1 MTLMFILMALFLFI
15 GVPIGASIG
24 LSIVVMNMV
33 TPFTTM
39 EYLSQYFYA
48 GVNSFTLLS
57 LPFFIIC
64 GSLMDT
70 GGLSKR
76 LINIANSLIGNV
88 TGGLGIVTVLAL
100 IPPVL
105 PPSQ

>member
-48 GVNSFTLLS
+48 GVNSFTL
-57 LPFFIIC
+57 
-64 GSLMDT
+64 
-70 GGLSKR
+70 
-76 LINIANSLIGNV
+76 
-88 TGGLGIVTVLAL
+88 
-100 IPPVL
+100 
-105 PPSQ
+105 

>member
-39 EYLSQYFYA
+39 GALRPSMKPLAARKRYMALSIMPKPMIFLIMFFCSISDVKPMPKSMIAAISYGFF
-48 GVNSFTLLS
+48 SRLS
-57 LPFFIIC
+57 
-64 GSLMDT
+64 SMT
-70 GGLSKR
+70 
-76 LINIANSLIGNV
+76 
-88 TGGLGIVTVLAL
+88 
-100 IPPVL
+100 
-105 PPSQ
+105 